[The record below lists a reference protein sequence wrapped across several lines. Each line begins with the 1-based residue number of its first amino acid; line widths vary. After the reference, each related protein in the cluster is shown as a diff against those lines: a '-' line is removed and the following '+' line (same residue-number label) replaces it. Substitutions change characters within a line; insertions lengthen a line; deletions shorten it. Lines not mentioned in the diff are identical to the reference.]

1 MTGAGFRAGRLSVRD
16 AGIEARNQFAQL
28 LMEVT
33 GRMCRQL
40 MGGTGQRLP
49 PATRLNSIKQIEISR
64 VIWKYH
70 PPWQMATNLIQMG
83 TP

>member
-1 MTGAGFRAGRLSVRD
+1 
-16 AGIEARNQFAQL
+16 
-28 LMEVT
+28 MEVA

-40 MGGTGQRLP
+40 MCDAGLQLR
-49 PATRLNSIKQIEISR
+49 PATRLNSIKQIEIYR

-70 PPWQMATNLIQMG
+70 LPSQMATNLIQMG